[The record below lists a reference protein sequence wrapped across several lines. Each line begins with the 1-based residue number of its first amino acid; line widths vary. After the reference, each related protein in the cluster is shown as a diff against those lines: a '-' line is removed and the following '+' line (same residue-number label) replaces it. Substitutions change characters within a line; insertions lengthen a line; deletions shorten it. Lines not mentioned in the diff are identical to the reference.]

1 VQFCEVRALNNDVAF
16 HVKRGWL
23 GETRAGD
30 TGYLVASR
38 LHASRTAF
46 HPGAAFHV
54 KHECAKGLAANRA
67 VIARSYPPGPE
78 ESAEK

>member
-16 HVKRGWL
+16 HVKRVWL
-23 GETRAGD
+23 GETRAGN
-30 TGYLVASR
+30 TGYVVASR

-54 KHECAKGLAANRA
+54 KHECADNCA